1 MLFPH
6 EEFVMVLRLS
16 WLVGLSFFIY
26 SYSFADENLKISF
39 EKQKIKIGS
48 KIIHVE
54 IAKTPDQHQYGLMNR
69 NSLPENNGMLFIF
82 ENEQT
87 LSFWM
92 KNTFI
97 DLSIAYIDKNKQIVD
112 IQEMKATNQ
121 MMVGDLPSYPSAKP
135 ALYALE
141 MNKDWFK
148 KNKIKVGQ
156 KFSFVK

>member
-1 MLFPH
+1 MA
-6 EEFVMVLRLS
+6 LRLS
-16 WLVGLSFFIY
+16 WLVGLSFFIC
-26 SYSFADENLKISF
+26 SHLLANENLKISF
-39 EKQKIKIGS
+39 DKQKIKIGS
-48 KIIHVE
+48 KIIQVE

-148 KNKIKVGQ
+148 KNKIKIGQ
-156 KFSFVK
+156 KFNFVK